1 MPVPSSNPNDTLAA
15 IAVLVVI
22 FAGICVIYWRIVVQV
37 LIVALISLALFS
49 VVMTIMGA
57 IYLIN
62 HLHHL

>member
-49 VVMTIMGA
+49 VVMSIMGA
-57 IYLIN
+57 IYLTH